1 MKRVVFLLTSI
12 CLCLFLYAQKSI
24 IFHLGTLGTEIF
36 QISETDTI
44 RFKNGKVTVEGN
56 GKNWSHDIA
65 GIDSATFSLG
75 MGDTVFITYQN
86 GAATVLNPYGEDLVE
101 THVDGAAVSILS
113 HADKKGIVY
122 YLSGSSTDGS
132 FDFTPDRG
140 FTLVFD
146 NLSLSGKNAPIV
158 INKGAD
164 DESYAANLHLRGKSS
179 LTDSGDNTL
188 KAAFYSKSKLKIDK
202 DSTAN
207 EGELTISGLKQH
219 AINSAKRIELYG
231 GRLAIVQA
239 KGDGINADG
248 LEVYGGNLTIEGTQS
263 DGVDCSEIINIAA
276 GKVSV
281 KLASDDAKALK
292 CDSIINIEG
301 GELVADITGKGSKA
315 IKANIKTT
323 FSGGSTQITL
333 SAKEPCTDDP
343 NDYRYNAGVTCDG
356 DVEIS
361 GEANL
366 VIKGE
371 GVAAKA
377 INCEKNVAI
386 GGGSFTVDLSGK
398 HYDETAHHDTVSCMG
413 IKCDGNVTISGGKST
428 INIGEAA
435 MLAKGIKTKGDLTIT
450 DGELAVTVEG
460 GYYITKSSNNNQQG
474 GGGGWNPWGQ
484 TSSKPSYEYAS
495 AKAVKVEGNVT
506 ITGGDNKL
514 TATQGKGLICDGNIT
529 LGKEGGN
536 DDDYVLSIAAG
547 SRKNE
552 TYTINGG
559 AIEGNRTKAHG
570 SPKGIK
576 ADKSVVINSGTVD
589 IYAYDTGILAPE
601 VTING
606 GNIEVNAP
614 YDQGVFGKQKLDIL
628 GGYLKVPASYEALS
642 GAIITFGE
650 GSSTYVVADD
660 DAWNATDG
668 KESSSAVHIYVNGG
682 IHYAQ
687 CMGDGLDSNGDMIIS
702 GGITVVAQ
710 SHSLNSPLDTDTGWK
725 HKGGF
730 VLAVGGNGMFNESI
744 PVESQGHIYNNDLS
758 IVAEQY
764 IVVANNAGQVLAALK
779 MPLNPTTNNK
789 KSGAVCANN
798 ADVKNYKFYVGNNFN
813 GAMDYFDGRFGL
825 YTPAQNI
832 NLNGF
837 TSYEVS
843 TATGNGSAFGGGGG
857 GGWGGGFQW

>member
-1 MKRVVFLLTSI
+1 MKRVLFLLTSI
-12 CLCLFLYAQKSI
+12 FLCLFLWAQKSMVL
-24 IFHLGTLGTEIF
+24 HLGTLGKEIF
-36 QISETDTI
+36 QISDTDTI
-44 RFKNGKVTVEGN
+44 RFKEGKVFIETKD
-56 GKNWSHDIA
+56 KNLSYSIA
-65 GIDSATFSLG
+65 EVDSATFDLG
-75 MGDTVFITYQN
+75 GKDTVFVTYQN
-86 GAATVLNPYGEDLVE
+86 NTAVIENPYGEELV
-101 THVDGAAVSILS
+101 TTSTDGANVTIVS
-113 HADKKGIVY
+113 HAGKKGIVY
-122 YLSGSSTDGS
+122 YLSGEASDGS
-132 FDFTPDRG
+132 FEFTPDKG
-140 FTLVFD
+140 YTLVFD
-146 NLSLSGKNAPIV
+146 NLSLSGKKAPIV
-158 INKGAD
+158 LNKGLD
-164 DESYAANLHLRGKSS
+164 DESYTANLHLRGKSTLS
-179 LTDSGDNTL
+179 DSEENSL
-188 KAAFYSKSKLKIDK
+188 KAALYTKSKIKVDK
-202 DSTAN
+202 DSTAS
-207 EGELTISGLKQH
+207 EGELTIKGLKQH
-219 AINSAKRIELYG
+219 AINSSKRIELYG
-231 GRLAIVQA
+231 GKIAIVQA

-248 LEVYGGNLTIEGTQS
+248 LEVYGGNLTIEGTKS
-263 DGVDCSEIINIAA
+263 DGVDCSEVIYIAA
-276 GKVSV
+276 GQVSV

-292 CDSIINIEG
+292 CDSIITIEG

-315 IKANIKTT
+315 IKANVKTS
-323 FSGGSTQITL
+323 FIAGSTQITL
-333 SAKEPCTDDP
+333 DAKEPCTDDP

-356 DVEIS
+356 EVEIS
-361 GEANL
+361 GEALL

-386 GGGSFTVDLSGK
+386 SGGTLSVDLSGK

-413 IKCDGNVTISGGKST
+413 IKCDGNLTITGGKST

-450 DGELAVTVEG
+450 DGELTVTVDG

-495 AKAVKVEGNVT
+495 AKAVKVEGNVS

-514 TATQGKGLICDGNIT
+514 TATQGKGLICDGTIT
-529 LGKEGGN
+529 LGKEGG
-536 DDDYVLSIAAG
+536 DKDDYVLSIAAG

-576 ADKSVVINSGTVD
+576 ADKAVVINSGTVD

-601 VTING
+601 ITING
-606 GNIEVNAP
+606 GEIEVNAP

-628 GGYLKVPASYEALS
+628 GGNLKVPASYEALS

-730 VLAVGGNGMFNESI
+730 VFAVGGNGMFNESI
-744 PVESQGHIYNNDLS
+744 PVESQGHIYSSDISLM
-758 IVAEQY
+758 ADQY
-764 IVVANNAGQVLAALK
+764 IVVANNAGQVLAAIK

-789 KSGAVCANN
+789 KSGAVCAYNN
-798 ADVKNYKFYVGNNFN
+798 DVKSYQFYVGNSFN

-837 TSYEVS
+837 TSYQVS

-857 GGWGGGFQW
+857 FQW